1 MSIRFSCPACRAVLK
16 IGEMITEAKKVRC
29 TGCAIVLLVE
39 PDDDNP
45 NGLIATIPRKPNRP
59 KGAGGGGKRQQAIFF
74 SIAAVALLVALFGLW
89 YMFRAPSDRSSIDG
103 DITLDEV
110 LLDGGT
116 ISFAP
121 IDTTK
126 PTVMGKIGAR
136 GRYSFSASNGP
147 FIGMNK
153 VEIHGTENK
162 PVADTFNSKSILTFD
177 VQPGSNSKDFLVK
190 SR

>member
-1 MSIRFSCPACRAVLK
+1 MSIRFSCPSCRAVLK

-45 NGLIATIPRKPNRP
+45 NGLIVTIPRKPSRP
-59 KGAGGGGKRQQAIFF
+59 KGAAGGGMRQQAILFTA
-74 SIAAVALLVALFGLW
+74 AAVALLVILFGLW
-89 YMFRAPSDRSSIDG
+89 YMFSAPKDRASIEG
-103 DITLDEV
+103 DVTLDEV
-110 LLDGGT
+110 LLEGGT

-121 IDTTK
+121 LDTTK
-126 PTVMGKIGAR
+126 PAVMGKIGAR

-147 FIGMNK
+147 FIGTNR

-162 PVADTFNSKSILTFD
+162 PVAAIYNTNSELKYE
-177 VQPGSNSKDFLVK
+177 VHPGSNTRDFTVK